1 MITPLPLQ
9 NKKVLV
15 PRETKHA
22 KSFSEMVHKYG
33 GTPVEIPLL
42 AFKPIGLTTEIQ
54 RVIHNLNQYDWI
66 VFTSNV
72 TVDTFFSFSKEV
84 ITPFP
89 KIATI
94 GTKTAKELVE
104 RGLYVEF
111 IPTEFVAE
119 TFVTEFLPLVQ
130 EGTRVLI
137 PKGNLARSF
146 ISEGLKR
153 IGAIVD
159 EVIVYE
165 TYFPL
170 ESKSVLT
177 QSIMQHELD
186 VIPFT
191 SPSTVDHFM
200 EVIREN
206 GLSDELSTFTF
217 ACIGPVAKKRA
228 ESYGLNVKIVPPV
241 YTVEEMVKSIANY
254 INKNK
259 K

>member
-15 PRETKHA
+15 PREKKQA
-22 KSFSEMVHKYG
+22 KSFSEVVYKYG
-33 GTPVEIPLL
+33 GSPVEIPLL
-42 AFKPIGLTTEIQ
+42 AFKPIGLTKEIEK
-54 RVIHNLNQYDWI
+54 VIHDLNQYDWI
-66 VFTSNV
+66 IFTSNV
-72 TVDTFFSFSKEV
+72 TVETFFSFTKEN

-89 KIATI
+89 KVATI
-94 GTKTAKELVE
+94 GTKTAKVLLE
-104 RGLYVEF
+104 RGLHVDF

-119 TFVTEFLPLVQ
+119 TFVTEFLPYVQ

-146 ISEGLKR
+146 ISEGLKS

-165 TYFPL
+165 TYFPV

-177 QSIMQHELD
+177 EKITQHGID
-186 VIPFT
+186 VVPFT

-200 EVIREN
+200 EVISEN
-206 GLSDELSTFTF
+206 SLSHELSSFTF
-217 ACIGPVAKKRA
+217 ACIGPIAKKRA
-228 ESYGLNVKIVPPV
+228 ESYGLNVEIVPSV

-254 INKNK
+254 LNEK
-259 K
+259 

>member
-15 PRETKHA
+15 PREKKQV
-22 KSFSEMVHKYG
+22 KSFSEMVQKYG
-33 GTPVEIPLL
+33 GIPVEISLL
-42 AFKPIGLTTEIQ
+42 AFKPIGLTKEIEK
-54 RVIHNLNQYDWI
+54 VIHNLIQYDWI
-66 VFTSNV
+66 IFTSNV
-72 TVDTFFSFSKEV
+72 TVDTFFSFTKEV
-84 ITPFP
+84 MTPFP

-94 GTKTAKELVE
+94 GTKTAKVVLE
-104 RGLYVEF
+104 RGLQVEF

-119 TFVTEFLPLVQ
+119 TFVTEFLPYVQ

-146 ISEGLKR
+146 ISEGLKS

-165 TYFPL
+165 TYFPV

-177 QSIMQHELD
+177 EKIIQHGLD
-186 VIPFT
+186 VVPFT

-206 GLSDELSTFTF
+206 GLSHELSTFTF

-228 ESYGLNVKIVPPV
+228 ESYGLNVEIVPTV
-241 YTVEEMVKSIANY
+241 YTVEEMVRAIANY
-254 INKNK
+254 LNEK
-259 K
+259 

>member
-15 PRETKHA
+15 PRETKQI
-22 KSFSEMVHKYG
+22 KSFSEMVQKYG
-33 GTPVEIPLL
+33 GIPVEVPLL
-42 AFKPIGLTTEIQ
+42 AFKPIGLTKEIKG
-54 RVIHNLNQYDWI
+54 VINNLIQYDWI
-66 VFTSNV
+66 IFTSNV
-72 TVDTFFSFSKEV
+72 TVDTFFSFTKENM
-84 ITPFP
+84 TPFP
-89 KIATI
+89 KVATI
-94 GTKTAKELVE
+94 GTKTAKVLLEK
-104 RGLYVEF
+104 GLQVEF

-119 TFVTEFLPLVQ
+119 TFVTEFLPYVQ

-165 TYFPL
+165 TYFPV
-170 ESKSVLT
+170 ESKGVLT
-177 QSIMQHELD
+177 QILIQDGLD
-186 VIPFT
+186 VVPFT

-200 EVIREN
+200 EVIVEN
-206 GLSDELSTFTF
+206 NLFHKLSTFTF

-228 ESYGLNVKIVPPV
+228 ENMGLTVEIVPTV
-241 YTVEEMVKSIANY
+241 YTAEEMVRAIVNY
-254 INKNK
+254 LIEK
-259 K
+259 

>member
-15 PRETKHA
+15 PREKKQV
-22 KSFSEMVHKYG
+22 KSFSEMVQKYG
-33 GTPVEIPLL
+33 GIPVEVPLL
-42 AFKPIGLTTEIQ
+42 AFKPIGLTKEIEK
-54 RVIHNLNQYDWI
+54 VIHNLSQYDWI
-66 VFTSNV
+66 IFTSNV
-72 TVDTFFSFSKEV
+72 TVDTFFSFTKEV
-84 ITPFP
+84 MTPFP

-94 GTKTAKELVE
+94 GTKTAKVLLE
-104 RGLYVEF
+104 RGLQVEF

-119 TFVTEFLPLVQ
+119 TFVTEFLPYVQ

-165 TYFPL
+165 TYFPV

-177 QSIMQHELD
+177 EKIIQHELD
-186 VIPFT
+186 VVPFT
-191 SPSTVDHFM
+191 SPSTVDYFM

-206 GLSDELSTFTF
+206 GLSEELSTFTF
-217 ACIGPVAKKRA
+217 ACIGPIAKNRA
-228 ESYGLNVKIVPPV
+228 ESYGLNVEIVPTV
-241 YTVEEMVKSIANY
+241 YTVEEMVRAIANY
-254 INKNK
+254 LNEK
-259 K
+259 

>member
-15 PRETKHA
+15 PREKKQV
-22 KSFSEMVHKYG
+22 KSFSKIVQKYG
-33 GTPVEIPLL
+33 GIPVEIPLL
-42 AFKPIGLTTEIQ
+42 DFKPIGLTKEIEG
-54 RVIHNLNQYDWI
+54 VIQNLNQYDWVI
-66 VFTSNV
+66 FTSNV
-72 TVDTFFSFSKEV
+72 TVETFFSFTKKV

-89 KIATI
+89 KIAAI
-94 GTKTAKELVE
+94 GTKTAKVILE
-104 RGLYVEF
+104 RGLQVEF

-119 TFVTEFLPLVQ
+119 TFVTEFLPYVQ

-146 ISEGLKR
+146 ISEGLKS

-165 TYFPL
+165 TYFPI

-177 QSIMQHELD
+177 QKIIHHELD
-186 VIPFT
+186 VVPFT

-200 EVIREN
+200 EVIIEN
-206 GLSDELSTFTF
+206 GLTDKLSTFTF

-228 ESYGLNVKIVPPV
+228 ESYGLNVEIVPTI
-241 YTVEEMVKSIANY
+241 YTVEEMVKAIANY
-254 INKNK
+254 LNQK
-259 K
+259 